1 MSDFLRRASDAFH
14 HRQRKDSTGST
25 GSTDAP
31 KAPDA
36 ANPPQQEPMN
46 QQSEPA
52 QPESH
57 VNEAFSGTA
66 TENIDNPKQPR
77 HWGWPHREKSHPD
90 TKQQSSQAQKDDTDW
105 IVGT

>member
-14 HRQRKDSTGST
+14 HRQRQDSTD
-25 GSTDAP
+25 STDTP

-36 ANPPQQEPMN
+36 ANPPQQEPVN
-46 QQSEPA
+46 QKFESA

-66 TENIDNPKQPR
+66 TENVANPKQPR
-77 HWGWPHREKSHPD
+77 HWGWGNRQRNATE

-105 IVGT
+105 VVGT